1 MTTSDSN
8 KGMFI
13 VSKEDWSLHRKGYQD
28 QQRHQEKVREVIKQ
42 NLPDLVTE
50 ENIIMSD
57 GKQIIKV
64 PLRNLEEYRFIYNF
78 QKQKHVGQGDGDSEV
93 GDVLAQDSPK
103 DPGPGKGGKAGDQP
117 GADYVEA
124 EVSIEELEELLFD
137 ELELPFIKDKDK
149 QEVETVSFR
158 FNDIR
163 KKGLMSNIDKKRTIL
178 ENLRRNATSGAPGI
192 HGISPDDLRYKTWE
206 DVRVPKASAVIIAMM
221 DTSGSMGAFEKYC
234 ARSFFFWMTR
244 FLRRQYE
251 KVEIVFLA
259 HHTEAKEVSEQDFF
273 TRGESGGT
281 ICSSVYQKALEII
294 DERYPPSSYNIYPFH
309 FSDGDNLTSD
319 NERCIR
325 LIGELLERCNI
336 FGYGEVNQYNRGSTL
351 MSAYRNLKQ
360 DRFMYYVI
368 KEKGEVYSAL
378 KRFFHKRVEGA
389 RS

>member
-1 MTTSDSN
+1 MPESFDSH
-8 KGMFI
+8 KYSFI

-28 QQRHQEKVREVIKQ
+28 QQRHQDKVREVIKQ

-57 GKQIIKV
+57 GKQIIKI
-64 PLRNLEEYRFIYNF
+64 PLRNLDEYRFIHNF
-78 QKQKHVGQGDGDSEV
+78 NKQKHVGQGDGDSEV
-93 GDVLAQDSPK
+93 GDILAQDPPK
-103 DPGPGKGGKAGDQP
+103 GPGKDGKAGDQP
-117 GADYVEA
+117 GHDYMDA
-124 EVSIEELEELLFD
+124 EISMEELEDMLFD
-137 ELELPFIKDKDK
+137 DMELPYIQEKDKE
-149 QEVETVSFR
+149 QLESVSFR

-178 ENLRRNATSGAPGI
+178 ENLRRNATAGTPGI
-192 HGISPDDLRYKTWE
+192 HSISPDDLRYKTWE
-206 DVRVPKASAVIIAMM
+206 TVTVPKSNAVILAMM
-221 DTSGSMGAFEKYC
+221 DTSGSMGNFEKYC

-259 HHTEAKEVSEQDFF
+259 HHTEAKEVSEHDFF

-281 ICSSVYQKALEII
+281 ICSSVYQKAIDII

-325 LIGELLERCNI
+325 LIGELLQRCNM

-360 DRFMYYVI
+360 DRFLYYII

-378 KRFFHKRVEGA
+378 KQFFHKREGDVV
-389 RS
+389 S